1 MIKMNNFKD
10 ILCLSGNKKEH
21 PLDQW
26 VFLKGGLIWFQPSA
40 ELFCNYHVSCF
51 LKNIFSLNF
60 LKNTF
65 LNEKYCFSNKKYLE
79 FQVFVFK

>member
-40 ELFCNYHVSCF
+40 ELFCNYHVSC
-51 LKNIFSLNF
+51 KNIFSLNF

-65 LNEKYCFSNKKYLE
+65 LNEKYCFSNKKI
-79 FQVFVFK
+79 FRISSFCI